1 MPTTTT
7 TKSAMVGTKRKLASV
22 KNGHV
27 KENKKPKFESGL
39 KSALSSSPKSVPK
52 KRVETND
59 LDSDDSGSESDGGA
73 LLVDDLTDLDEE
85 DEDEGST
92 EEEEIPKVE
101 DGLQT
106 ERAKAAATNSKST
119 FSC

>member
-1 MPTTTT
+1 
-7 TKSAMVGTKRKLASV
+7 
-22 KNGHV
+22 
-27 KENKKPKFESGL
+27 
-39 KSALSSSPKSVPK
+39 
-52 KRVETND
+52 
-59 LDSDDSGSESDGGA
+59 
-73 LLVDDLTDLDEE
+73 LDEE